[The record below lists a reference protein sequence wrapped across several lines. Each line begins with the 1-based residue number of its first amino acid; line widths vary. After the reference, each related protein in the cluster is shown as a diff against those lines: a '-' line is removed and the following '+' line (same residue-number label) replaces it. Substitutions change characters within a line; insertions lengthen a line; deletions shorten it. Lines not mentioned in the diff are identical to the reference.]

1 MGNTHRHYVASCH
14 CSHPYGS
21 EHHLLRLAAGAWL
34 ILTVERY
41 QLAQLTALSYMK
53 NTWHENIREF
63 NKKREAER
71 VSRLACAQGEHEP
84 FHTESIL

>member
-1 MGNTHRHYVASCH
+1 M
-14 CSHPYGS
+14 
-21 EHHLLRLAAGAWL
+21 
-34 ILTVERY
+34 TVERY